1 MRGLDLSQELSSE
14 ITTTSTRAATAA
26 KLSSED
32 QGQIAQLKKD
42 IEKTWASVEQARDT

>member
-1 MRGLDLSQELSSE
+1 MHGLNVSQELSTE

-26 KLSSED
+26 KLSGED